1 MDSLKT
7 IKNLPEVS
15 VNILRLI
22 ETDQNANSE
31 THKVSDGEI
40 HFGDRPFSR
49 QGRPEKNRFVSGLGL
64 LKQNISTSLSQTTNK
79 QKRRKSPT
87 QKKRDKKRIKK
98 KKKKMASHETC
109 SE

>member
-7 IKNLPEVS
+7 IKSLPEVS
-15 VNILRLI
+15 VNILKPI

-64 LKQNISTSLSQTTNK
+64 QKQNIS
-79 QKRRKSPT
+79 RRKSPT

-98 KKKKMASHETC
+98 KKKMASHETC